1 MSSETDM
8 ADKEDRWKM
17 KLQEHQASTLAAC
30 NAPMPKDHGTTLPM
44 DMLISIRTITTSS
57 DTVTDHATEIQG
69 LPATPR
75 IFRDVMMVNL
85 MYTTLLEIELH
96 AKKRFACH
104 RTQLTKTD
112 GEAPTSHKR
121 GTAMKVKGLRVD
133 EKGIGDLAISI
144 VWEDRKKVPLTL
156 ANWERIHER
165 FLAMGQREGYES
177 TRIEV
182 EEAAITEAL
191 LDMEKDKNE
200 HQAKMQ
206 DQASNVPTLN
216 DHGTIVPMC
225 VIFKIRGSFVRDS
238 ATKENDGAATTES
251 KSAAP
256 RIIDDIMPVKLLH
269 ASLEDVEAFAR
280 KRFACH
286 CAKLSTQYGETT
298 TSHTA
303 EGGTAD
309 LTMHISTVNGVRAAL
324 TKASWELTRDHLVD
338 MSRTDGLEVVW
349 IEAEGGADV

>member
-1 MSSETDM
+1 MSMVRFAAPTD
-8 ADKEDRWKM
+8 AV
-17 KLQEHQASTLAAC
+17 
-30 NAPMPKDHGTTLPM
+30 APQ
-44 DMLISIRTITTSS
+44 DMLVSIRTITKSS

-69 LPATPR
+69 LPTTPR

-96 AKKRFACH
+96 AKKRFAYH
-104 RTQLTKTD
+104 RMQLTTTD
-112 GEAPTSHKR
+112 EEAPTPHKR
-121 GTAMKVKGLRVD
+121 GTAMRVKGLRVD
-133 EKGIGDLAISI
+133 EEGIGDLAISI
-144 VWEDRKKVPLTL
+144 MWEDRKKVPLTL

-216 DHGTIVPMC
+216 DHGTTVPMC

-256 RIIDDIMPVKLLH
+256 RIIDDIIPVNLLY
-269 ASLEDVEAFAR
+269 ASFEDVEAFAR
-280 KRFACH
+280 KRFAYH
-286 CAKLSTQYGETT
+286 
-298 TSHTA
+298 
-303 EGGTAD
+303 
-309 LTMHISTVNGVRAAL
+309 
-324 TKASWELTRDHLVD
+324 
-338 MSRTDGLEVVW
+338 
-349 IEAEGGADV
+349 